1 MTERTNDGRFAAGRS
16 GNPAGRPRRER
27 HRLHTPSD
35 FRRAIIAIANRP
47 TDITIRSK
55 KEEVTV
61 FEAHVFRCASDA
73 KGGDN
78 GFVALVMD
86 AATLLHQVPD
96 AIEKERRGTETAG
109 DEQ

>member
-1 MTERTNDGRFAAGRS
+1 MTERTREGRFAAGRS

-47 TDITIRSK
+47 MNITIHSK

-61 FEAHVFRCASDA
+61 FEANVFRCAS
-73 KGGDN
+73 GERG
-78 GFVALVMD
+78 ALI
-86 AATLLHQVPD
+86 A
-96 AIEKERRGTETAG
+96 E
-109 DEQ
+109 